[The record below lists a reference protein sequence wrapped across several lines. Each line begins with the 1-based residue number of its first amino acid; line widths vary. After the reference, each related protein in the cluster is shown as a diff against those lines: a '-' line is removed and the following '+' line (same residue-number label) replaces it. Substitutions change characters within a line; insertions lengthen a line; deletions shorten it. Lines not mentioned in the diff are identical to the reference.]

1 MKQHFYR
8 NLSLWR
14 MAAALLIVITLSLT
28 TASPALALD
37 LNPNDYFQFNF
48 NAVTFD
54 KSEVKAGEAFHY
66 TITGSADCSKDLPLP
81 VSEVT
86 VTSQVIAKPASG
98 GAAIVINPS
107 YVIDIK
113 PLPTKAGQSFN
124 INQTVTLQFPDGSVP
139 GSYYVVAQV
148 ISAKVKVLIATLD
161 VTGSFPAESNMGT
174 VKCIANTASV
184 TTAPAVTLP
193 AAATTSPG
201 TLSPA
206 NATDGTTSL
215 LTIAVIGL
223 IVIVVVLLIIII
235 FLLRRSRG
243 I

>member
-54 KSEVKAGEAFHY
+54 KSEVAAGEAFHY
-66 TITGSADCSKDLPLP
+66 TITGSADCTKDLPLP

-86 VTSQVIAKPASG
+86 ITSQVVAKPASG

-124 INQTVTLQFPDGSVP
+124 INQTVTLQFPAGNAP

-148 ISAKVKVLIATLD
+148 ISAKVKVVITLD
-161 VTGSFPAESNMGT
+161 VTGSFPAESNMGK